1 MSSENRTEINFKG
14 FGTIHTPGAEIKACL
29 ECPLERHH
37 RKCPE
42 TILKMDRSIY
52 VAFGDIL
59 QGHSQA
65 ESRPHTSCVSAS
77 SLYGFSGLRR
87 T

>member
-1 MSSENRTEINFKG
+1 MYSENRTEINFKG

-65 ESRPHTSCVSAS
+65 ESRPHTANIRRRILHNDSAKK
-77 SLYGFSGLRR
+77 